1 MILGDKVSYNFS
13 VTNNKDNVVSD
24 VSIDYK
30 IETLQLKPLVVNLY
44 KVDDSSKTLV
54 LTCDY
59 NNKSTS
65 TGKTNCVTEVEK
77 LDKSL

>member
-30 IETLQLKPLVVNLY
+30 IEILQLKPLVVNLY

>member
-30 IETLQLKPLVVNLY
+30 IEILQLKPLVVNLY

-65 TGKTNCVTEVEK
+65 TGKANCVTEVEK
-77 LDKSL
+77 LDKYL